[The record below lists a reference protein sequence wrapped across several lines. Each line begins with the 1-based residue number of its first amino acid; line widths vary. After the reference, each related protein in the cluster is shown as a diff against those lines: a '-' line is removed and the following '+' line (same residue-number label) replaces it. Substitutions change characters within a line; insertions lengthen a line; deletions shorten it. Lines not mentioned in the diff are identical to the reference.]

1 MLLYF
6 NVLQLQ
12 KSIEINIKI
21 QIFFTKFILRKSIK
35 SRPKNCK
42 NLYSLNSR
50 NNVIFVQILNFMPKI
65 SNRAVSMPASPIRK
79 LVPYAI
85 AAKAKGTKV
94 YHLNIG
100 QPDIETPKTA
110 LDALKNID
118 LKVLEYALSDGNLEY
133 RKQLEKYYHSLGFND
148 LTTDNFIVTNGGS
161 EALNFA
167 LSVLCDDGDEIII
180 PEPYYAN
187 YNGFTNAIGVK
198 VVAVPSTIDT
208 GFALPSIEE
217 FEKKITDKTKAI
229 LICNPGNPTGYL
241 YTREELQKLA
251 EISLKHDIVII
262 SDEVYREYVYDG
274 EKQVSMLEFP
284 EIAEHSII
292 IDSESKRYSMCG
304 VRIGCLVTRSK
315 TLHNAAML
323 FAQARLSPVL
333 IGQILATAAHDNDAE
348 YIQSVREE
356 YTKRRNLLV
365 ELLNEI
371 PGVKCPKPKG
381 AFYCVAELPVEDADD
396 FAQWMLESFSDN
408 GETVMVAPASGFY
421 SVPELGKKQVRIAYV
436 LKEEDLRRSVELLK
450 IALEQYKK

>member
-1 MLLYF
+1 
-6 NVLQLQ
+6 
-12 KSIEINIKI
+12 
-21 QIFFTKFILRKSIK
+21 
-35 SRPKNCK
+35 
-42 NLYSLNSR
+42 
-50 NNVIFVQILNFMPKI
+50 MPKI

-79 LVPYAI
+79 LVPYAL

-118 LKVLEYALSDGNLEY
+118 LKVLEYALSEGNLDY
-133 RKQLEKYYHSLGFND
+133 RKQLEKYYHSIGFKD

-167 LSVLCDDGDEIII
+167 LSVVCDNGDEVII

-187 YNGFTNAIGVK
+187 YNGFTNAIGAK
-198 VVAVPSTIDT
+198 VVAIPSSIDT
-208 GFALPSIEE
+208 GFALPKIEE
-217 FEKKITDKTKAI
+217 FEKKITEKTKAI

-251 EISLKHDIVII
+251 EIALKHDIVII

-274 EKQVSMLEFP
+274 EKQISMLEFP
-284 EIAEHSII
+284 ELKENCII

-304 VRIGCLVTRSK
+304 VRIGFLVIRSQS
-315 TLHNAAML
+315 LHNAAML

-333 IGQILATAAHDNDAE
+333 IGQILATAAHNDDTE
-348 YIQSVREE
+348 YINSVREE

-396 FAQWMLESFSDN
+396 FAQWLLEHFSDN

-436 LKEEDLRRSVELLK
+436 LKEEDLRRSVELIK
-450 IALEQYKK
+450 IALEKYNTSI